1 MTVIHYQELSTP
13 TMMSMMMMMEATVTN
28 GSCVVLTMTVTRWE
42 LLTLTMSSMIEETWA
57 NYCDGLS
64 VAVDLCHRYLVVKG
78 GRMALMTA
86 VLDAKDASPTSV
98 NIMMYF
104 LRVAIR
110 REIPI

>member
-64 VAVDLCHRYLVVKG
+64 VAVDLCHRYLVV
-78 GRMALMTA
+78 
-86 VLDAKDASPTSV
+86 
-98 NIMMYF
+98 MMLSF
-104 LRVAIR
+104 L
-110 REIPI
+110 ELSFLGLSFLELSSSTN

>member
-64 VAVDLCHRYLVVKG
+64 VAVDLCHRHLVVKG
-78 GRMALMTA
+78 GWLYLEGTRM
-86 VLDAKDASPTSV
+86 
-98 NIMMYF
+98 
-104 LRVAIR
+104 
-110 REIPI
+110 